1 MIGQHDTHYFAEK
14 GATATAREIGAQGDS
29 WRAIPD
35 LLQRDAAAVEDI
47 AAVLKD
53 AGASVLFSGAGT
65 SAYVGEI
72 VAPTVTPLV
81 QAHAYA
87 CASTDIVSN
96 PAACVT
102 QGAHGLLFAFARSGN
117 SPESVDSVEKI
128 AAVAPKV
135 RPVGVT
141 CNANGQLAND
151 KRVLSLLMPPATH
164 DESFV
169 MTSSFSTMT
178 LYTAALCRQAM
189 GQALPDFAAA
199 AQESAR
205 INRDGY
211 DSAVFDRLAAA
222 KRLVFL
228 GSNALFGAAREAA
241 LKVLEMTAGVM
252 PTMAETSLG
261 FRHGPKSLVNGETV
275 ITVLVSNDAYT
286 QQFDA
291 DIIRELAKDGQAARV
306 VVIASAAFFARY
318 PEFGRHDL
326 VDCLPYSAAMDQA
339 PDDVL
344 AVLGV
349 QHIQLLGLRLSIGLG
364 ISPDNPCPSGE
375 VNRVVQGVT
384 LYPYGQDS

>member
-1 MIGQHDTHYFAEK
+1 MIGQLDKNYFAEK
-14 GATATAREIGAQGDS
+14 GATATAREISSQGES
-29 WRAIPD
+29 WQEIPA
-35 LLQRDAAAVEDI
+35 LLKRDAEAVREI
-47 AAVLKD
+47 GKVLND
-53 AGASVLFSGAGT
+53 ATASVLFSGAGT

-81 QAHAYA
+81 KARAYA
-87 CASTDIVSN
+87 CASTDIVSD
-96 PAACVT
+96 PAACVSK
-102 QGAHGLLFAFARSGN
+102 GAHGLLFAFARSGN

-128 AAVAPKV
+128 AAVAPEV

-141 CNANGQLAND
+141 CNEKGQLAND
-151 KRVLSLLMPPATH
+151 DRVLSLLMPPATH

-178 LYTAALCRQAM
+178 LYTASLCRQAT

-199 AQESAR
+199 AKESAR
-205 INRDGY
+205 ICAEGY
-211 DSAVFDRLAAA
+211 NTEVYDRIAGA

-228 GSNALFGAAREAA
+228 GSNAMFGAARESA
-241 LKVLEMTAGVM
+241 LKILEMTAGVI

-261 FRHGPKSLVNGETV
+261 FRHGPKSLVDGETV
-275 ITVLVSNDAYT
+275 IVVLVSNNSYT

-306 VVIASAAFFARY
+306 VAIGSEAFFARF
-318 PEFGRHDL
+318 PEFEAHDM
-326 VDCLPYSAAMDQA
+326 VDCLAYGKVLNDA
-339 PDDVL
+339 PDDIL

-349 QHIQLLGLRLSIGLG
+349 QYVQLLGLRLSIGLD

-384 LYPYGQDS
+384 LYPYGQSV

>member
-1 MIGQHDTHYFAEK
+1 MIGQHDSRYFAEK
-14 GATATAREIGAQGDS
+14 GATATAREIASQGQS
-29 WRAIPD
+29 WQEIPA
-35 LLQRDAAAVEDI
+35 LLERDAGALRNI
-47 AAVLKD
+47 AKVLSD
-53 AGASVLFSGAGT
+53 ATASVLFSGAGT

-81 QAHAYA
+81 KARAYA
-87 CASTDIVSN
+87 CASTDIVSD
-96 PAACVT
+96 PAACVSK
-102 QGAHGLLFAFARSGN
+102 GAHGLLFAFARSGN

-128 AAVAPKV
+128 AAVAPQV
-135 RPVGVT
+135 CPVGVT
-141 CNANGQLAND
+141 CNENGQLAKD
-151 KRVLSLLMPPATH
+151 ERVISLLMPPATH

-178 LYTAALCRQAM
+178 LYTTALCRKAM
-189 GQALPDFAAA
+189 GHDLPDFATAA
-199 AQESAR
+199 AESAR
-205 INRDGY
+205 ICRDGY
-211 DSAVFDRLAAA
+211 NTEVYDRMANA

-228 GSNALFGAAREAA
+228 GSNAMFGAARESA
-241 LKVLEMTAGVM
+241 LKILEMTAGVI

-261 FRHGPKSLVNGETV
+261 FRHGPKSLVDGETV
-275 ITVLVSNDAYT
+275 IVVLVSNNPYT

-306 VVIASAAFFARY
+306 IAIGSAAFFARY
-318 PEFGRHDL
+318 PEFSEHGL
-326 VDCLPYSAAMDQA
+326 VDCLPYSKALDDA

-349 QHIQLLGLRLSIGLG
+349 EHVQLLGLRLSIGLN

-384 LYPYGQDS
+384 LYPYSN

>member
-1 MIGQHDTHYFAEK
+1 MIGQHDKNYFAEK
-14 GATATAREIGAQGDS
+14 GATATAREIAAQGES
-29 WRAIPD
+29 WQEIPA
-35 LLQRDAAAVEDI
+35 LLERDAQAVREI
-47 AAVLKD
+47 GEVLND
-53 AGASVLFSGAGT
+53 STASVLFSGAGT

-81 QAHAYA
+81 KARAYA
-87 CASTDIVSN
+87 SASTDIVSD
-96 PAACVT
+96 PAACVSK
-102 QGAHGLLFAFARSGN
+102 GAHGLLFAFARSGN

-128 AAVAPKV
+128 AAVAPDV

-141 CNANGQLAND
+141 CNENGKLAKD
-151 KRVLSLLMPPATH
+151 DRVISLLMPPATH

-178 LYTAALCRQAM
+178 LYTASLCRKAT
-189 GQALPDFAAA
+189 GQALPDFEVAAK
-199 AQESAR
+199 ESAR
-205 INRDGY
+205 ICEDGY
-211 DSAVFDRLAAA
+211 NTDVYDRMANA

-228 GSNALFGAAREAA
+228 GSNAMFGAARESA
-241 LKVLEMTAGVM
+241 LKILEMTAGVI

-261 FRHGPKSLVNGETV
+261 FRHGPKSLVNNETV
-275 ITVLVSNDAYT
+275 IVVLVSNNSYT

-306 VVIASAAFFARY
+306 VAIASAAFFERY
-318 PEFGRHDL
+318 PEFGEHDM
-326 VDCLPYSAAMDQA
+326 VDCLAYGVALDSA

-349 QHIQLLGLRLSIGLG
+349 QHVQLLGLRLSIGLD

-384 LYPYGQDS
+384 LYPYGQ